1 MYSNIA
7 LAANI
12 WASYVVWAIA
22 TYLVWHKIKS
32 INIYLLFPLI
42 LYALSFGAAIRVEER
57 DLIRLLLLVTVVASS
72 VALYVYH
79 LIRSKANL
87 YVAITIPLPLVIAT
101 VVEVL
106 R

>member
-22 TYLVWHKIKS
+22 TYIVWRKIKS
-32 INIYLLFPLI
+32 INIYLLFPLT
-42 LYALSFGAAIRVEER
+42 LYAFLFGATIHIENR
-57 DLIRLLLLVTVVASS
+57 DFVKLLLSIIVVASS
-72 VALYVYH
+72 TALYIYH

-87 YVAITIPLPLVIAT
+87 YVAIAIPLPLVIGT
-101 VVEVL
+101 IVEVL